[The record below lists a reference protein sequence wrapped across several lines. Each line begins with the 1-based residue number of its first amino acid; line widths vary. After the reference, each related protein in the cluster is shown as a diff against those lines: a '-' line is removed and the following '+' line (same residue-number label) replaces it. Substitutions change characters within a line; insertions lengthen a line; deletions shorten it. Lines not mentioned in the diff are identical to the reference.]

1 MIAMQNNF
9 PQFQNN
15 NQKLNQNQN
24 INMNKNNFIPN
35 ITPVMK
41 NMPEMIDPMDNQDM
55 TTEILNISKIKEG
68 FYIGDKISAIS
79 LDVIIQF
86 KITHMINATGNQ
98 ITNQWEAIGISYLT
112 LNWSETPN
120 QILFDPKDE
129 IANRIVEFIDNSY
142 NVGEGVLAHSFRGC
156 DRVCIVVIIYLMK
169 KYRWSLKKSIEYLR
183 SKKQDIDIPMFFLE
197 QLQKFENRMKM
208 RKELTVDTPWEF
220 EGLKDPEEKVMRN
233 TYLNGFK
240 PEIPKCAPKEKDKLR
255 HITWADMNSY
265 QKCPIEISN
274 TENDLFFKKDI
285 KPIFAHMQIKPKKGC
300 IKGAN
305 NNIISNNNNKIT
317 SESILNKINFNNN
330 SNNNNAMNKI
340 NNIIN
345 NSNNLNMMNNNEIR
359 NIMNNNNINNNI
371 IRNNMNRPYYENEK
385 NEKIS
390 YNNFMQ
396 QKGNKRPEQQ
406 MNDFKNILN
415 KNNFNYNNEKNNNFA
430 NLMRFSKQEP
440 IVQNKEIEKKDKSP
454 LRNWLNKERN
464 DNENKFNF
472 DFNENKDINDLQNK
486 IKNNIRTNNSVNIQ
500 KSSQMNMESLNQG
513 ININKNSIKNN
524 YINNSMNNNNIPST
538 TNYFKMNNNSNNNT
552 NMNISFPINNSMN
565 INHNIINNNIE
576 VSKSQNQKPL
586 NNFINDIRT
595 NDFGNLANSVA
606 PRQNKFINLPE
617 PNQKNKNRNKNDYS
631 PILRDNK
638 KINKINNNIP
648 NNNLNFEHNVNNS
661 AGFMNLNPNKNNQML
676 DFNDFNIN
684 NREQKQNMINNNNM
698 NQNKMM
704 SNTMNNFNNNN
715 NYAHFNNF
723 NNEKKFRINDYS
735 NNNLNNNNNFINYTP
750 LIEDRHINNL
760 INPKLNENQ
769 QHRMS
774 NNNNIINEKIPR
786 QNKNMYNNRPLNN
799 FNPSLIKRKGTPQFG
814 GHTSLL
820 DRNQTSGP
828 VKIKNGNKYNNNYI
842 GNNNNIN
849 NHPQKKKPT
858 TPDLNLNHRQ
868 KHDFI
873 DINNNTNGN
882 MNNHKYKYNGNNMNI
897 NSYNFNNRAN
907 NTMPNG
913 FGYTGGPNN
922 YKKTN
927 TNSLGMTRPSTA
939 PHKDKEKIMKNSN
952 KANYQNN
959 FGRMNLKHNQRPSSA
974 GGKNKNIYGNNYNN
988 MNNNRIGIGLGK
1000 NLSNANMNTKN
1011 RKKKLIN
1018 EINKRLSTPQI
1029 NSSNSNSNMIG
1040 FNNNINYGNNNNN
1053 LRPKINQ
1060 AKNRM
1065 PSPMI
1070 KSNNNYRR
1078 PPLPNKNRI
1087 RTNKSDK
1094 FN

>member
-1 MIAMQNNF
+1 MQNNF

-15 NQKLNQNQN
+15 NNSKMSPNQSNN
-24 INMNKNNFIPN
+24 INKNNFIPN
-35 ITPVMK
+35 ITPVM
-41 NMPEMIDPMDNQDM
+41 NNLPEMVDPMDNQDM

-169 KYRWSLKKSIEYLR
+169 KYKWSLKKSIEYLR
-183 SKKQDIDIPMFFLE
+183 SKKQDIDIPLYFFE

-208 RKELTVDTPWEF
+208 RKELTVDVPWEF

-240 PEIPKCAPKEKDKLR
+240 PEIPKVAPKEKDKLR
-255 HITWADMNSY
+255 HITWADMNSF
-265 QKCPIEISN
+265 QKLPIEISN

-285 KPIFAHMQIKPKKGC
+285 KPIFSHMQIRPKKGC
-300 IKGAN
+300 IKGTN
-305 NNIISNNNNKIT
+305 NNVVNNNKIM
-317 SESILNKINFNNN
+317 SENILNKMNFNNN
-330 SNNNNAMNKI
+330 N
-340 NNIIN
+340 
-345 NSNNLNMMNNNEIR
+345 MNNN
-359 NIMNNNNINNNI
+359 M
-371 IRNNMNRPYYENEK
+371 IRNNIPRPNNNFEDEK

-415 KNNFNYNNEKNNNFA
+415 KNYNYNNEKNNNFG
-430 NLMRFSKQEP
+430 NLMRFNKQEP
-440 IVQNKEIEKKDKSP
+440 IVQNKENEKKDKSP

-464 DNENKFNF
+464 MNNSENNF
-472 DFNENKDINDLQNK
+472 TFGFIDNKDINDLQNNM
-486 IKNNIRTNNSVNIQ
+486 KNNMRTNNSVNIQ
-500 KSSQMNMESLNQG
+500 KSSQMNMDSLNQQY
-513 ININKNSIKNN
+513 NMNKNSIKNP
-524 YINNSMNNNNIPST
+524 YSNNMKNNINNNNIPNT
-538 TNYFKMNNNSNNNT
+538 TNYFKMNINNNNNNNT
-552 NMNISFPINNSMN
+552 NMLIPFPINNSMN
-565 INHNIINNNIE
+565 INHNILNNNNNNIE
-576 VSKSQNQKPL
+576 VSKSQNQKPQ
-586 NNFINDIRT
+586 NNFINNDIRT

-617 PNQKNKNRNKNDYS
+617 QSQKTKIRNKNDYS
-631 PILRDNK
+631 PILRENK
-638 KINKINNNIP
+638 KSNKINNNMPIN

-661 AGFMNLNPNKNNQML
+661 AGFMNLNNANKNNQML
-676 DFNDFNIN
+676 DFDNFNM
-684 NREQKQNMINNNNM
+684 NRGQNQNMMNNNI

-704 SNTMNNFNNNN
+704 SNTMNNFN
-715 NYAHFNNF
+715 YNNF
-723 NNEKKFRINDYS
+723 NNEKRFKVIDYS

-760 INPKLNENQ
+760 INHKLSENQ
-769 QHRMS
+769 QGRM
-774 NNNNIINEKIPR
+774 NNNIPNEKIQR

-799 FNPSLIKRKGTPQFG
+799 FNPNLIKRKGTPQLV

-820 DRNQTSGP
+820 DRNQPSGP

-842 GNNNNIN
+842 INNNGIN
-849 NHPQKKKPT
+849 NHTQKKKPT

-882 MNNHKYKYNGNNMNI
+882 MNHHKYKYNGNMNI

-922 YKKTN
+922 YKKSN
-927 TNSLGMTRPSTA
+927 PNSLGMARPSTA
-939 PHKDKEKIMKNSN
+939 PHKDKEKLIKNST
-952 KANYQNN
+952 KSSYQNN
-959 FGRMNLKHNQRPSSA
+959 YQRMGLKHNQRPSSA
-974 GGKNKNIYGNNYNN
+974 GGKNKNMYGNNFNN
-988 MNNNRIGIGLGK
+988 NINNNRIGGLGLGK

-1029 NSSNSNSNMIG
+1029 NNSNSNSNMMG
-1040 FNNNINYGNNNNN
+1040 FNNNMNNNYGNNNNF
-1053 LRPKINQ
+1053 RPKINQ
-1060 AKNRM
+1060 AKNRI

>member
-1 MIAMQNNF
+1 MIGMQNNF

-24 INMNKNNFIPN
+24 LNINKNNFIPN
-35 ITPVMK
+35 ITPVIN
-41 NMPEMIDPMDNQDM
+41 NMPEMVDPMENQDM

-68 FYIGDKISAIS
+68 FYIGDRISAIS

-156 DRVCIVVIIYLMK
+156 NRVCIVVIIYLMK
-169 KYRWSLKKSIEYLR
+169 KYRWSLKKSLEYLK
-183 SKKQDIDIPMFFLE
+183 SKKQDIDIPTYFFE

-208 RKELTVDTPWEF
+208 RKELTVDIPWEF

-255 HITWADMNSY
+255 HIIWADMNSY

-274 TENDLFFKKDI
+274 TENDLFFKKDV
-285 KPIFAHMQIKPKKGC
+285 KPIYTHLQIKPKKSC
-300 IKGAN
+300 IKGS
-305 NNIISNNNNKIT
+305 NNIINSNNNKIA
-317 SESILNKINFNNN
+317 SENILNKISYNSNTNN
-330 SNNNNAMNKI
+330 SINKI

-345 NSNNLNMMNNNEIR
+345 NTNNINMMNNNNDIR
-359 NIMNNNNINNNI
+359 NIMNNNNNINI
-371 IRNNMNRPYYENEK
+371 IKNNLNRPNYENEK

-396 QKGNKRPEQQ
+396 QKGNKRNHEQQ
-406 MNDFKNILN
+406 INDFKNILN
-415 KNNFNYNNEKNNNFA
+415 KNYNYNNEKNNNFG
-430 NLMRFSKQEP
+430 NLMRFNKQEP
-440 IVQNKEIEKKDKSP
+440 VIQNKENEKKDKSP
-454 LRNWLNKERN
+454 LRNWLDKERN
-464 DNENKFNF
+464 INNENKFGF
-472 DFNENKDINDLQNK
+472 DFIENKDINDLQNK
-486 IKNNIRTNNSVNIQ
+486 IKNNMRINNSINIP
-500 KSSQMNMESLNQG
+500 KSSQMNMDSLNQG
-513 ININKNSIKNN
+513 FNMNKNNIKNN
-524 YINNSMNNNNIPST
+524 FNNNMNNNMPNT
-538 TNYFKMNNNSNNNT
+538 TNYFKMNNNNSNNNSNI
-552 NMNISFPINNSMN
+552 NMPFQINNSMN
-565 INHNIINNNIE
+565 INHNIINNNNIE
-576 VSKSQNQKPL
+576 VSKSQNQKAL

-617 PNQKNKNRNKNDYS
+617 HSQNNKNRNKSDYS
-631 PILRDNK
+631 PILRENK
-638 KINKINNNIP
+638 KNNKINNNIP

-661 AGFMNLNPNKNNQML
+661 AGFMNLNNLNKNNQML
-676 DFNDFNIN
+676 VFDNFNIN
-684 NREQKQNMINNNNM
+684 REEKKNIMNNNSI

-723 NNEKKFRINDYS
+723 NNEKKFKVNDYS
-735 NNNLNNNNNFINYTP
+735 NNNLNSNNNFINYTP

-760 INPKLNENQ
+760 INHKLNENQ
-769 QHRMS
+769 QHRM
-774 NNNNIINEKIPR
+774 NNNNIINEKISR

-799 FNPSLIKRKGTPQFG
+799 FNPSLIKRKGTPQLG

-820 DRNQTSGP
+820 DRNQTTGP
-828 VKIKNGNKYNNNYI
+828 IKIKNGNKYNNNYI
-842 GNNNNIN
+842 GNNNSIN
-849 NHPQKKKPT
+849 NHNNHNQKKKPT
-858 TPDLNLNHRQ
+858 TPDLNLNHKQ

-873 DINNNTNGN
+873 DLNNNTNSN
-882 MNNHKYKYNGNNMNI
+882 INNHKYKYNGNMNI

-922 YKKTN
+922 YKKSN

-939 PHKDKEKIMKNSN
+939 PHKDKEKLIKNNN
-952 KANYQNN
+952 KANYQN
-959 FGRMNLKHNQRPSSA
+959 GLKHNQRPSSA
-974 GGKNKNIYGNNYNN
+974 GGKNKNLYGNNFNN
-988 MNNNRIGIGLGK
+988 NINNNNNRIGIGLGK

-1029 NSSNSNSNMIG
+1029 NSSNPNSNAFG
-1040 FNNNINYGNNNNN
+1040 FNNNMNNNYGNNNNF
-1053 LRPKINQ
+1053 RPKLNQ